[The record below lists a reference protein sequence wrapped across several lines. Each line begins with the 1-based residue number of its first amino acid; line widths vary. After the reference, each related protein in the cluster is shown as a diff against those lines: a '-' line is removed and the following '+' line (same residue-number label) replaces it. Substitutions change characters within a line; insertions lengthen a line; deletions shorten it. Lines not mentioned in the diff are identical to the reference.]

1 MAKLPLDTQY
11 TQQYNKYQLCSQD
24 YRMLRLLVSI
34 IIAAATVRAQADE
47 WIVYARDTQDY
58 SYNHTRITHH
68 AAQGI
73 TFVVW
78 TRHGAQTKRQELHCA
93 SSSWRTVYETR
104 DARGETE
111 FVSRTPTA
119 EWQWARPDGVE
130 MALIDWICQHY
141 H

>member
-1 MAKLPLDTQY
+1 
-11 TQQYNKYQLCSQD
+11 
-24 YRMLRLLVSI
+24 MLRLLVTITIS
-34 IIAAATVRAQADE
+34 VVSVMAQADQ
-47 WIVYARDTQDY
+47 WIEYARDTEAY

-68 AAQGI
+68 EAQGI

-93 SSSWRTVYETR
+93 SLSWRTVYETR
-104 DARGETE
+104 DAPGAVE
-111 FVSRTPTA
+111 FVSRTPRA